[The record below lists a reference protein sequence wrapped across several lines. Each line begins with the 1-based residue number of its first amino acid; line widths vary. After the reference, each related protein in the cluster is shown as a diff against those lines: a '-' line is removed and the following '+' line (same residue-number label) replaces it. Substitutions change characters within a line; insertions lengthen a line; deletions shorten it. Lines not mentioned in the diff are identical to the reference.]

1 MKNKSS
7 NFFEQYRK
15 QCEKCNYGKK
25 VVIPAND
32 PANGQY
38 GDKIDILFV
47 NERPGPTA
55 VKTGFISFENPD
67 GSARRFKRLFEKVFG
82 LKYRKKIFITN
93 AVLWC
98 PKIKNYRNTAPTATE
113 VQDGS
118 KILLDQIKK
127 IKPKIIVAIG
137 RSALNALNF
146 CFNDIV
152 LNNTREERLEDIVGS
167 VIIVKPY
174 KIIPLFH
181 TSPLNIR
188 NRSESEQLKDWR
200 KMARKLNF

>member
-32 PANGQY
+32 PANGQC
-38 GDKIDILFV
+38 GDEIDILFV
-47 NERPGPTA
+47 NERPGPKA
-55 VKTGFISFENPD
+55 IDTGLISFENPD
-67 GSARRFKRLFEKVFG
+67 GSAPRFKRLFKNVFG
-82 LKYRKKIFITN
+82 LQYRKKIFITN

-98 PKIKNYRNTAPTATE
+98 PKIKNYRNTTPTPRE
-113 VQDGS
+113 VRDCS
-118 KILLDQIKK
+118 KILFDQIKK

-137 RSALNALNF
+137 RPALNALNF
-146 CFNDIV
+146 CFNDVV
-152 LNNTREERLEDIVGS
+152 LNSTIKEKLKNIVGN
-167 VIIVKPY
+167 VIIVRPY

-188 NRSESEQLKDWR
+188 NRSEAEQLNDWK
-200 KMARKLNF
+200 KMVRNLR